1 MAIQVGGTTV
11 ISNNRAL
18 SSVNGLK
25 TVGGQSILGSG
36 DIAAGGAPWNAEDG
50 TDVQVGS
57 GTTFVS
63 GSANT
68 GRYFI
73 GYFQNGST
81 AANHFGFQVNG
92 NNSFVQLTGFQTGR
106 FEGNTNSDGP
116 YHANTVVYTAN
127 SGHNHSNIDLTGR
140 AYFQTTSQGNNP
152 HFGRA
157 YVRGYVGAG
166 SNISLHK
173 LNNNSNTSAQ
183 NCFSKYAY
191 WDE

>member
-25 TVGGQSILGSG
+25 TVGGESILGSG
-36 DIAAGGAPWNAEDG
+36 DIAAGGAPWNAADG
-50 TDVQVGS
+50 TNVTTGT
-57 GTTFVS
+57 GTTFVA

-73 GYFQNGST
+73 GYFQNGSNF
-81 AANHFGFQVNG
+81 ANHFGFQVNG
-92 NNSFVQLTGFQTGR
+92 NNSFVQVTGFQTSS
-106 FEGNTNSDGP
+106 FNGNSNSDGP
-116 YHANTVVYTAN
+116 NYANTTVYTAN
-127 SGHNHSNIDLTGR
+127 TTSNHTNIDLTGR
-140 AYFQTTSQGNNP
+140 AYFGTSSSGNNP
-152 HFGRA
+152 HFGRVF
-157 YVRGYVGAG
+157 VRGYVGAG

-183 NCFSKYAY
+183 NCISRYSY

>member
-11 ISNNRAL
+11 ISNNRVL

-36 DIAAGGAPWNAEDG
+36 DIAAGGAPWNAADG
-50 TDVQVGS
+50 TAAQVNS
-57 GTTFVS
+57 GTTFVA

-92 NNSFVQLTGFQTGR
+92 NNSFVQVTGFQTSS
-106 FEGNTNSDGP
+106 FTGNSNNDGP
-116 YHANTVVYTAN
+116 RYADTMVYTAN
-127 SGHNHSNIDLTGR
+127 STHNHSNINLTGR
-140 AYFQTTSQGNNP
+140 AYFGTSSSGNNP
-152 HFGRA
+152 HFGRVF
-157 YVRGYVGAG
+157 VRGYVGAG

-183 NCFSKYAY
+183 NSISVYSY